1 MSKIVE
7 FVSSNIRT
15 IGVIYLVGAIIV
27 FVGVIAFWMWV
38 YITERKDR
46 REHPEEYC
54 FILEDGN
61 DDMSAGVIL
70 FMALI
75 TATGCAIIWWGIPI
89 LLIALWVYATFEE
102 KFPQLMGGMTEDIDE
117 ETEGSK

>member
-1 MSKIVE
+1 
-7 FVSSNIRT
+7 
-15 IGVIYLVGAIIV
+15 
-27 FVGVIAFWMWV
+27 MWV

-46 REHPEEYC
+46 REHPEEYY

-89 LLIALWVYATFEE
+89 LLIALWVYATLEE
-102 KFPQLMGGMTEDIDE
+102 KFPQLMGGMAEDIDE